1 MKHLFTLLFSLFFQ
15 LAFCQLL
22 TISTAHK
29 MLTTKMS
36 IDDAKKIVLQNYDF
50 ISEDGPSA
58 SGNIAYMFES
68 KTPERYTLAIL
79 YSTAFDRICYI
90 QIYDNLKQIGLYRNQ
105 FIKLGFK
112 YLKTDYST
120 KDLSQKYGYEKGTLL
135 YVAELGKEPG
145 QCKIHL
151 KNRDF

>member
-1 MKHLFTLLFSLFFQ
+1 MKRILTILFILATQF
-15 LAFCQLL
+15 AFCQLL
-22 TISTAHK
+22 TVAAAHK

-36 IDDAKKIVLQNYDF
+36 MDEAKKIIEKNYDF

-68 KTPERYTLAIL
+68 KSPEHYSLAIL
-79 YSTAFDRICYI
+79 YSTAYDRICYI
-90 QIYDNLKQIGLYRNQ
+90 QIYDNIKQIGSYRNQ
-105 FIKLGFK
+105 FTKLGFT

-120 KDLSQKYGYEKGTLL
+120 TDLSQKYGYEKGKLL